1 MSEKDEN
8 KKDVVKGKKKLFN
21 GFDFCVLLI
30 FVLIGCFVFFK
41 LNKKVGLKNNM
52 SDFCFV
58 VEAKELDKNFLDD
71 NKIDIGDKIYDSVY
85 GSYYGEICDIK
96 NEPAKIIVDDN
107 INGIYVLSEL
117 EDKINLKVKIKCR
130 ADISENKICVGERE
144 IRIGKPM
151 FLKSKGY
158 AIVGYIIDMDVDE

>member
-1 MSEKDEN
+1 MSEKDAN
-8 KKDVVKGKKKLFN
+8 KKDVVKSKKKLFN
-21 GFDFCVLLI
+21 GFDFFVLLVFI
-30 FVLIGCFVFFK
+30 LVGCFVFFK
-41 LNKKVGLKNNM
+41 LNKKVGLKNDV

-58 VEAKELDKNFLDD
+58 VEAKELDKNFLDG

-117 EDKINLKVKIKCR
+117 EDKI
-130 ADISENKICVGERE
+130 CVGERE

-158 AIVGYIIDMDVDE
+158 AIVGYIIDMDIDE